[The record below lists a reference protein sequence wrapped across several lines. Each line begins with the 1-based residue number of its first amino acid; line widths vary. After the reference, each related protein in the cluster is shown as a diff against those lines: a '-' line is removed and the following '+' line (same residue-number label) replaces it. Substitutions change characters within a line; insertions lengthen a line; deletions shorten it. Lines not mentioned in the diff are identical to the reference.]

1 MKNTRRIVDYPTFA
15 GSINKSKR
23 SKLVAHIHRERTGTD
38 KRLPERDIQVMPL
51 YGWEEGTPKKSDDGV
66 IRAIVKIQDVVLII
80 SDNLQGGV
88 EDYYYTF
95 VDEDIVDFIGAA
107 QPAIAAIAP
116 IAPIAKKDGT
126 PFKGF
131 CGGRKRKVLTDEEQV
146 RIREMRKEGRN
157 INEIAKELHISNRV
171 ISEFV
176 KTN

>member
-51 YGWEEGTPKKSDDGV
+51 CGWEEDTPKKRDEGT
-66 IRAIVKIQDVVLII
+66 IRAIVKIQNVVLII
-80 SDNLQGGV
+80 SDNLTDGA

-107 QPAIAAIAP
+107 QPTDAP
-116 IAPIAKKDGT
+116 MKKDGT
-126 PFKGF
+126 PFAGF
-131 CGGRKRKVLTDEEQV
+131 NGGRKRKVLTDEEKA
-146 RIREMRKEGRN
+146 RIREMRDAGCN
-157 INEIAKELHISNRV
+157 INKIAKELHISNRV

-176 KTN
+176 KNN

>member
-1 MKNTRRIVDYPTFA
+1 MKNTRRIVDYQTFA

-51 YGWEEGTPKKSDDGV
+51 HGWEEGTPKKSDVGE

-80 SDNLQGGV
+80 SDNLTDGA

-107 QPAIAAIAP
+107 QPTAAP
-116 IAPIAKKDGT
+116 IVKKDGT
-126 PFKGF
+126 PFAGF
-131 CGGRKRKVLTDEEQV
+131 NGGRKKRGLTDEEQSQ
-146 RIREMRKEGRN
+146 IREMRDAGRN
-157 INEIAKELHISNRV
+157 INEIARELHISNRV

-176 KTN
+176 KNN

>member
-51 YGWEEGTPKKSDDGV
+51 HGWEEGTPKKRDEGT
-66 IRAIVKIQDVVLII
+66 IRAIVKIQNVVLII
-80 SDNLQGGV
+80 SDNLTDGA

-107 QPAIAAIAP
+107 QPTDAP
-116 IAPIAKKDGT
+116 MKKDGT
-126 PFKGF
+126 PFAGF
-131 CGGRKRKVLTDEEQV
+131 NGGRKRKVLTDEEKA
-146 RIREMRKEGRN
+146 RIREMRDAGCN
-157 INEIAKELHISNRV
+157 INKIAKELHISNRV

-176 KTN
+176 KNN